1 VIPLIHA
8 GLGATIYIL
17 LREHFPMPWLWPLDD
32 AVWPVAATMIVA
44 CWMGMPRRLN
54 PLARGAIIGI
64 VVAVALVA
72 LLGVLFAGALR
83 YWQRHLSELPG
94 PAMLFYGIGLAAW
107 VFIAFLASVAVIAAG
122 LIAGAIGEWR
132 GFAGR
137 LLAILLAVSGLVVP
151 LAATWSHAVLGIGV
165 VDLDRCHNRMDDS
178 LSFETAILSPK
189 IIVVG
194 LKADCFG
201 QLVRPETG

>member
-1 VIPLIHA
+1 
-8 GLGATIYIL
+8 
-17 LREHFPMPWLWPLDD
+17 
-32 AVWPVAATMIVA
+32 MIVA

-54 PLARGAIIGI
+54 PLTRGAIVGI

-72 LLGVLFAGALR
+72 ILGVLFAGALR

-107 VFIAFLASVAVIAAG
+107 VFMAFLASVAVMAAG

-132 GFAGR
+132 GLAGR
-137 LLAILLAVSGLVVP
+137 LSAILLAVCGLVVP
-151 LAATWSHAVLGIGV
+151 LVATWSHAVLGIGI
-165 VDLDRCHNRMDDS
+165 VDLDRCYYRRVDES
-178 LSFETAILSPK
+178 LSLKTASLSPK
-189 IIVVG
+189 VIVVG

-201 QLVRPETG
+201 QLARPETG